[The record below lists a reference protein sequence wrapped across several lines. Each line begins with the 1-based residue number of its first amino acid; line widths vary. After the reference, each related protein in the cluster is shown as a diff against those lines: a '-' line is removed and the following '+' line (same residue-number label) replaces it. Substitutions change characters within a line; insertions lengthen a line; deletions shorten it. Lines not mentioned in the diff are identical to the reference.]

1 MGAGPRWPP
10 GEGLT
15 IIDPVTARR
24 PHRLFTAIVGQ
35 ERMKLALLLAAVDP
49 GLGGVL
55 IRGERGTAKS
65 TLVRAL
71 AGVLPEREVVLDC
84 PYHCQPATGA
94 VCDRCRERLA
104 AGAPLP
110 LGRRPTDVVE
120 LPLGASEDRVVG
132 SIDLEEALRSGAVAF
147 QPGVLAEAN
156 GQVLYVDEVNLLEHH
171 LVDVLLDAAAS
182 GQNVVER
189 EGVSAVHPARFLLVG
204 TMNPDEGELRPQLLD
219 RFGLCVDVAGLRD
232 EAARVRIMELDERA
246 ELPSPAAIAD
256 EERLRSSLN
265 RARELLAGIE
275 VPSAIVVAAVRLALD
290 QQVVGHRADLVL
302 VRAARAL
309 RALRVA
315 QGEDGGRVS
324 VADLMEV
331 AELALAHRRRVPGG
345 WVPTASVPGDSAD
358 VSGAGG
364 NEEAQ
369 PGDQGEER
377 GEEGPE
383 GASGAPAE
391 ARAESGEAQGTA
403 SGRAAPGPAAEETPV
418 AEEYEA
424 TMHHFPRERRRR
436 HGAGR
441 RSRTTSDDRR
451 GRYVSARWQEHT
463 TDLALD
469 ATLRAAAPH
478 QRERLQRRSGGDRAI
493 HLERQDLRQKVR
505 QRRIGNLIVFL
516 VDASAS
522 MDAEQRMDATR
533 SAILALLRDAYVR
546 RDRVAMI
553 TFAGRGARVVLR
565 PTASVDLAERQL
577 ARLAVGG
584 TTPLTHGLV
593 AATDLILQERRR
605 DQEVLP
611 LLVLI
616 SDGRGNISLHGDEP
630 LREAQAA
637 AAEVRRGRIRAVVID
652 TARDHPVGPVP
663 EGAQFA
669 GYNFQACVDLA
680 RRMAADYFG
689 LFDVSEQG
697 ILRPVAEALRRT
709 G

>member
-1 MGAGPRWPP
+1 
-10 GEGLT
+10 
-15 IIDPVTARR
+15 
-24 PHRLFTAIVGQ
+24 
-35 ERMKLALLLAAVDP
+35 
-49 GLGGVL
+49 
-55 IRGERGTAKS
+55 
-65 TLVRAL
+65 
-71 AGVLPEREVVLDC
+71 
-84 PYHCQPATGA
+84 
-94 VCDRCRERLA
+94 
-104 AGAPLP
+104 
-110 LGRRPTDVVE
+110 
-120 LPLGASEDRVVG
+120 
-132 SIDLEEALRSGAVAF
+132 
-147 QPGVLAEAN
+147 
-156 GQVLYVDEVNLLEHH
+156 
-171 LVDVLLDAAAS
+171 
-182 GQNVVER
+182 
-189 EGVSAVHPARFLLVG
+189 
-204 TMNPDEGELRPQLLD
+204 
-219 RFGLCVDVAGLRD
+219 
-232 EAARVRIMELDERA
+232 
-246 ELPSPAAIAD
+246 
-256 EERLRSSLN
+256 
-265 RARELLAGIE
+265 
-275 VPSAIVVAAVRLALD
+275 
-290 QQVVGHRADLVL
+290 
-302 VRAARAL
+302 
-309 RALRVA
+309 
-315 QGEDGGRVS
+315 
-324 VADLMEV
+324 
-331 AELALAHRRRVPGG
+331 
-345 WVPTASVPGDSAD
+345 
-358 VSGAGG
+358 
-364 NEEAQ
+364 
-369 PGDQGEER
+369 
-377 GEEGPE
+377 
-383 GASGAPAE
+383 
-391 ARAESGEAQGTA
+391 
-403 SGRAAPGPAAEETPV
+403 
-418 AEEYEA
+418 
-424 TMHHFPRERRRR
+424 MHHFPRERRRR

-533 SAILALLRDAYVR
+533 SAILALLREAYVR

-553 TFAGRGARVVLR
+553 PFAGRGARVVLR

-593 AATDLILQERRR
+593 AATDLILQESRR